1 MKGPFALLL
10 AVTAIVALWSGVE
23 GGEKKEVTI
32 KGNITCAKC
41 ELAKEKTCMTVIV
54 EKKDG
59 KDIIYYF
66 DKASHGKFHDD
77 ICGGGTPGSVTGI
90 VTEKGG
96 KKTVEVKTLKYDD
109 KK

>member
-1 MKGPFALLL
+1 MKCYFALFCCVSVFL
-10 AVTAIVALWSGVE
+10 ALWSGVE

-41 ELAKEKTCMTVIV
+41 ELKKETKCMTVIV

-66 DKASHGKFHDD
+66 VKASDDKFHED
-77 ICGGGTPGSVTGI
+77 ICSGGMKGSVTGI
-90 VTEKGG
+90 VTEKD
-96 KKTVEVKTLKYDD
+96 KKKYVEVKELKYD